1 MTPYLQV
8 TPAIVMFLIAV
19 RLVWRGLGT
28 PKNDAVHRPKK
39 RK

>member
-8 TPAIVMFLIAV
+8 TPAILMFLIAV
-19 RLVWRGLGT
+19 RLVWRGLGA
-28 PKNDAVHRPKK
+28 PKNDAIYRSKK